1 MSKIDVI
8 KENIQFQKLLRE
20 DKATTILKDEY
31 LIPDTHPD
39 VQDILMVEAKP
50 LIVNKESMGDKVML
64 EGKIEYNII
73 YIPREDN
80 MALNSVS
87 YIEKFTNYLDLN
99 DEEHKVICEVECK
112 TEHIEARVM
121 NERKIRIEGVL
132 KLNFELYK
140 GIEFEFVKDI
150 QGAEGVQVQKDV
162 EPISR
167 LVASK
172 NVELVSKSM
181 IRVGM
186 DKPQVRKILNCSM
199 LLHKKEIKIS
209 EEKIYLS
216 CYCRINILYLGAET
230 KDVIALTDDVYV
242 SKEEELVGVNSNM
255 LPYLSY
261 EIENS
266 DINLEEDDLG
276 EVRIINTEF
285 LVKSNVKIFS
295 KDEIN
300 IIKDVYSTKFPLE
313 LNRSENEIGIIH
325 GIQGTETIVKDNI
338 YIKEGDLKP
347 EQIVVV
353 LANINVIDKNI
364 SDNRLTI
371 EGMINTKIL
380 YRTSSEEK
388 GFGQVEGDIPFT
400 IGIEMIGAN
409 SKMKSIV
416 KCNLES
422 LDSIIEAN
430 TIAIRATIN
439 AEAKVS
445 HEVNKD
451 FISEI
456 IEGEGEVEEQ
466 KASITIYIVAKEDSI
481 WDLAKKFKTTVD
493 ELIKIN
499 GIEEI
504 EGIKEGARLII
515 PGRAVF

>member
-20 DKATTILKDEY
+20 DNSTTILKDEY

-39 VQDILMVEAKP
+39 VQEILMVEAKP
-50 LIVNKESMGDKVML
+50 LIVNKEVMGDKVML
-64 EGKIEYNII
+64 EGRIEYNII

-80 MALNSVS
+80 MALNSVK
-87 YIEKFTNYLDLN
+87 YIEKFTNYLDLRE
-99 DEEHKVICEVECK
+99 EEHKAICEVECK
-112 TEHIEARVM
+112 TEHIEAMVM
-121 NERKIRIEGVL
+121 NERKIRIEGIM
-132 KLNFELYK
+132 KLDFELYK
-140 GIEFEFVKDI
+140 GVEFEFVTDI
-150 QGAEGVQVQKDV
+150 QGAEGVQVKKDI
-162 EPISR
+162 EPVSR
-167 LVASK
+167 LAASK
-172 NVELVSKSM
+172 KVELISKSM

-186 DKPQVRKILNCSM
+186 DKPQVLKILTCSM

-209 EEKIYLS
+209 EDKVNMS
-216 CYCRINILYLGAET
+216 CYCNINILYLGSET
-230 KDVIALTDDVYV
+230 KDVLSLVDDVYI
-242 SKEEELVGVNSNM
+242 SKEEEVVGISSNM
-255 LPYLSY
+255 IPYVSY

-266 DINLEEDDLG
+266 DITLEEDDLG
-276 EVRIINTEF
+276 EIRIINTEF
-285 LVKSNVKIFS
+285 LVKAKLKVFS
-295 KDEIN
+295 KEDIN
-300 IIKDVYSTKFPLE
+300 IVKDAYSTKFPIE
-313 LNRSENEIGIIH
+313 INKDGNEVGIIH
-325 GIQGTETIVKDNI
+325 GIQESETVVKDNI

-353 LANINVIDKNI
+353 VANINVTDKNI

-371 EGMINTKIL
+371 EGIINTKIL

-388 GFGQVEGDIPFT
+388 GFGQVEGDIPFV
-400 IGIEMIGAN
+400 IGIDMVGMN
-409 SKMKSIV
+409 SKMKAIV

-430 TIAIRATIN
+430 TIGIKATIN
-439 AEAKVS
+439 AKAKVS
-445 HEVNKD
+445 YEINKD

-466 KASITIYIVAKEDSI
+466 KSSISIYIVGKEDSI

-499 GIEEI
+499 GVDEIDGIEE
-504 EGIKEGARLII
+504 GSRLII